1 MADHSSPENLK
12 AVQYEYPFENRL
24 AVRILS
30 KERLVCVDFPAHVHN
45 IDRALETIDG
55 IRGVFKAYKDENK
68 RLEMRWRKD
77 DIYCK
82 PMYGDRLNTTNL
94 LLSVKRRRKP
104 SSHEGQYEYS
114 VAIKGFIIATY
125 HFNAMADYQYLPV
138 ERRGDG
144 SCRNLL
150 PDLHLTGLTG
160 REEFLSRDVPLF
172 MPPMIFSRIDTPVEY
187 LYRPDKVMNRSA
199 QKGLEHL
206 PPHLIGTG
214 RQKRTIYTIFKTF
227 DEDTPIGPPEGA
239 ESFLQAK
246 LKNTNLLQLVQRL
259 FEERLIWSKN
269 GIRCNMPA
277 KYHPRLKYVLPLVAY
292 YFCNGPW
299 RTLWVKFG
307 YDPRKDK
314 NAKMYQI
321 LDFRLRQR
329 GAAEKLEIGGKRSA
343 FDYKLPTVKSRSQM
357 KIPKIH
363 TSTLGAEGM
372 DQSDKSQTLE
382 STYMFEP
389 DVLPPY
395 RQMFYQL
402 CDVHEEQI
410 QKLLHQN
417 DGQESV
423 CTEREGWLEPDVH
436 DKSREILFK
445 HVDNILGRQ
454 LFPIMDPGTRRG
466 RRIVNKIRGLLDAPE
481 DSEDDSEVYP
491 VVVDT
496 GAVEEE
502 VNEMETEMLDCI

>member
-1 MADHSSPENLK
+1 MAGLLSPTNPK
-12 AVQYEYPFENRL
+12 AGRPLDDNPIENRL
-24 AVRILS
+24 TVAVIS
-30 KERLVCVDFPAHVHN
+30 KERHVCVDFPAHVQN
-45 IDRALETIDG
+45 VDRALETIDG

-82 PMYGDRLNTTNL
+82 PMYGDRHNTTKKCD
-94 LLSVKRRRKP
+94 VTM
-104 SSHEGQYEYS
+104 
-114 VAIKGFIIATY
+114 FT
-125 HFNAMADYQYLPV
+125 AMADYQYLPV
-138 ERRGDG
+138 ERKEDG

-150 PDLHLTGLTG
+150 PELHLTGLTG

-187 LYRPDKVMNRSA
+187 LYRPDKVMNRNA
-199 QKGLEHL
+199 QKGLDHL

-239 ESFLQAK
+239 EAFLKAK
-246 LKNTNLLQLVQRL
+246 LKNTNLLQLVQTL
-259 FEERLIWSKN
+259 FEERPIWSKN
-269 GIRCNMPA
+269 GIRCNLPL

-307 YDPRKDK
+307 YDPRKDR

-372 DQSDKSQTLE
+372 DPSDKTQILE

-402 CDVHEEQI
+402 CDVHEDQI

-423 CTEREGWLEPDVH
+423 CTEREGWLQPDVH
-436 DKSREILFK
+436 DKSSEILFK

-466 RRIVNKIRGLLDAPE
+466 RRIVSKIRGLLDAPE
-481 DSEDDSEVYP
+481 ESEDDSEVYP
-491 VVVDT
+491 IVADT
-496 GAVEEE
+496 GAEEEE